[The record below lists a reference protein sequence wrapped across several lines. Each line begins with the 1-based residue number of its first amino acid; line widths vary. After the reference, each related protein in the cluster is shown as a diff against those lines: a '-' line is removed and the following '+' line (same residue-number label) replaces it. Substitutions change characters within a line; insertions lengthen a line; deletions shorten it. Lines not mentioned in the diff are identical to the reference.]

1 MKRIFKSCTFWFA
14 TASIIIILLNSIVP
28 DSKNLLLIF
37 SNYPLYLILK
47 ATGFTLIAP
56 YLATDHTFFFN
67 HLFLWFQW
75 HFISFVC
82 YGLIIDTVRAI
93 TKKKKSKFSYTK

>member
-1 MKRIFKSCTFWFA
+1 MKRIFKSCTFWF
-14 TASIIIILLNSIVP
+14 TIASIIIILLNFIGGDP
-28 DSKNLLLIF
+28 KYILLTF

-56 YLATDHTFFFN
+56 YLALNHEFFIN

-82 YGLIIDTVRAI
+82 YGLIIDTVRVI
-93 TKKKKSKFSYTK
+93 TKRQKAKISKIT